1 MVTVLF
7 SISCAYDYSNPNDPR
22 SEEYQ
27 GYDVVLSVDDVEP
40 VPLSEA
46 EYVFIPF
53 LTVTKSLNALEYW
66 IQIAECED
74 GFENDDLIYECTE
87 CDSNA
92 TIDISSADIAS
103 GRYYWRVCARDAT
116 SRLWGEWSEPSTF
129 VTTAPEITAVSPG
142 QDTNDTT
149 PLLDWDDFFSAV
161 GYELQFGSADLAGTE
176 RVSVTD
182 SSFTIPVESAFEYDA
197 VFRWRV
203 RVILGDGTRS
213 VWSEIFE
220 ASVTEGD
227 PGWRGIDPRD
237 GGETPDTTPLLNW
250 SDVPWAAEYEV
261 AFSLTHTDVAGILQN
276 GIRTVPASEYQVPN
290 EDALSKGGTVAWMIR
305 AVNEAGIAGAGS
317 SDYSVGVSY
326 KFGATGPAGES
337 CSMIR
342 AATQAAGDT

>member
-116 SRLWGEWSEPSTF
+116 SWLWGEWSEPSTF
-129 VTTAPEITAVSPG
+129 VTTAPESQRCLPG
-142 QDTNDTT
+142 RTRTIRLRCST
-149 PLLDWDDFFSAV
+149 GMISSARSR
-161 GYELQFGSADLAGTE
+161 YELQFGSADLAG
-176 RVSVTD
+176 
-182 SSFTIPVESAFEYDA
+182 Y
-197 VFRWRV
+197 
-203 RVILGDGTRS
+203 GK
-213 VWSEIFE
+213 
-220 ASVTEGD
+220 
-227 PGWRGIDPRD
+227 
-237 GGETPDTTPLLNW
+237 
-250 SDVPWAAEYEV
+250 
-261 AFSLTHTDVAGILQN
+261 
-276 GIRTVPASEYQVPN
+276 GIRHGFLFHHP
-290 EDALSKGGTVAWMIR
+290 G
-305 AVNEAGIAGAGS
+305 
-317 SDYSVGVSY
+317 
-326 KFGATGPAGES
+326 
-337 CSMIR
+337 
-342 AATQAAGDT
+342 